1 MNRCPAEVPAEVA
14 ARQWAEWRATRRHLL
29 QIGAFGGLGIGLG
42 RLGRHALL
50 SPQGVAA
57 QESPKSGGSIRMSLA
72 DADVRSFDPF
82 PVFDNMSI
90 WTMLL
95 IYDQLIRV
103 GPDGQSLEPGLAESW
118 QVSQDGLTYTFKLRQ
133 TAFHDGTPCTSADVV
148 YCLNRTIF
156 TEGSPWAF
164 IFSAVDSVE
173 GPDPQTVV
181 IRLKSIWVPF
191 EADLALFAASIY
203 PKAAY
208 EAQGDELWQHPI
220 GTGPFMF
227 DSWEKD
233 VQVVLKKNPNYW
245 DPPKPYLDELVFK
258 ALPDSNARMLQF
270 QGGDLDIVTQVPFSQ
285 LDALR
290 SNPDVTVLDEA
301 VARIDYI
308 GLNLRRP
315 PLDDKKLRQAMNYA
329 IDKEALIKNVLFG
342 AGEPATS
349 YLPKM
354 PGRDPNSP
362 GYPHDLEKA
371 KQLVAESSAKDGFA
385 LELLISAGDA
395 VGSQV
400 AQLVA
405 SNLAEIGGKITI
417 TSLEPATVTDRI
429 TVSQDFDMYLSYY
442 TTDIIDPD
450 ELTSFA
456 VLSDGGTQ
464 AVWTGYKNEQVDALI
479 RQSQT
484 ETDPEKRQELYNQIQ
499 RLVLDDA
506 HLIYL
511 YYPTGT
517 TAIYN
522 YVKNFRILPTGN
534 YRLYES
540 WRDDVS

>member
-1 MNRCPAEVPAEVA
+1 
-14 ARQWAEWRATRRHLL
+14 
-29 QIGAFGGLGIGLG
+29 
-42 RLGRHALL
+42 
-50 SPQGVAA
+50 
-57 QESPKSGGSIRMSLA
+57 MSLA

-118 QVSQDGLTYTFKLRQ
+118 QVSPDGLTYTFTLRQ
-133 TAFHDGTPCTSADVV
+133 ATFHDGTPCTSADVV

-164 IFSAVDSVE
+164 IFSAVESVE

-181 IRLKSIWVPF
+181 IRLKGVWLPF

-203 PKAAY
+203 PKAAH
-208 EAQGDELWQHPI
+208 EAKGDELWQHPI

-233 VQVVLKKNPNYW
+233 VQVVLKKNPSYW
-245 DPPKPYLDELVFK
+245 DPPKPYLDELIFK

-290 SNPDVTVLDEA
+290 ANPDVTVLDEA

-315 PLDDKKLRQAMNYA
+315 PLDDKNLRQAINYA
-329 IDKEALIKNVLFG
+329 VDKEAIIKNVLFG

-354 PGRDPNSP
+354 PGHDPNAP
-362 GYPHDLEKA
+362 GYPYDLEKA
-371 KQLVAESSAKDGFA
+371 KQLVAQSSAKDGFA

-395 VGSQV
+395 VGAQV

-405 SNLAEIGGKITI
+405 ANLAEIGGQITI

-479 RQSQT
+479 RQSQS
-484 ETDPEKRQELYNQIQ
+484 ETDPEKRQQLYNEIQ

-506 HLIYL
+506 HLLYL

-517 TAIYN
+517 TAIYT

-534 YRLYES
+534 YRLYET
-540 WRDDVS
+540 WREDVS